1 MEENEKHLSS
11 NHSYSVYIIVWLAL
25 LTFTAITVAV
35 AGINFGNATIAIAL
49 IIASVKTYLVLTI
62 FMHLRLENKIF
73 KVFVIIAVFFLIVS
87 FALLFSDYS
96 NI

>member
-1 MEENEKHLSS
+1 MEEKEKHSLT
-11 NHSYSVYIIVWLAL
+11 NHSYSVYILVWLAL

-49 IIASVKTYLVLTI
+49 IIASIKTYLVLTI
-62 FMHLRLENKIF
+62 FMHLKIENNTF
-73 KVFVIIAVFFLIVS
+73 KVFIIIAIFFLIVT
-87 FALLFSDYS
+87 FVLLFSDYS

>member
-1 MEENEKHLSS
+1 MEETEKHTPT

-49 IIASVKTYLVLTI
+49 IIASIKTYLVLTV
-62 FMHLRLENKIF
+62 FMH
-73 KVFVIIAVFFLIVS
+73 
-87 FALLFSDYS
+87 
-96 NI
+96 

>member
-1 MEENEKHLSS
+1 MEEKEKHSLT
-11 NHSYSVYIIVWLAL
+11 NHSYSAYIIVWLAL

-49 IIASVKTYLVLTI
+49 IIASIKTYLVLTV
-62 FMHLRLENKIF
+62 FMHLRLEDNTF
-73 KVFVIIAVFFLIVS
+73 KVFVVIAIFFLIVS
-87 FALLFSDYS
+87 FVLLFSDYS